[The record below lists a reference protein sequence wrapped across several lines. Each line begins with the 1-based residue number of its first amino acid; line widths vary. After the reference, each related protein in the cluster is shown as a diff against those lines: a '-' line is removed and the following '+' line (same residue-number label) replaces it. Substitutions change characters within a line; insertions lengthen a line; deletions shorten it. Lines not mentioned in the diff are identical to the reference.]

1 MVEASTNPVTPESS
15 QTQPEDVSSISSN
28 HLISVA
34 CGNSAFLT
42 PDSVDAYNNP
52 SSCHSFYFAQSADKS
67 VPLLSRLSSIDA
79 SSGTVVSSFTIPD
92 QAITGIKCSTLN
104 SSLLISC
111 GNTQHLYDTRSNS
124 IVYSFSYSE
133 PILSATTS
141 CSPFLML
148 PLALVFIRS
157 YSACSTSLVELD
169 IRSFLSFS
177 QVIRSPG
184 RIQSL
189 FSPQPHNVLYTTQ
202 HGSSS
207 DTFRNQVLNY
217 ADVSDSW
224 TRTGKWSQS
233 TKNDTWWGPAT
244 VIQEDEDIL
253 FGISGCEGVDL
264 ISGTNQ
270 NMMWNCRI

>member
-1 MVEASTNPVTPESS
+1 M
-15 QTQPEDVSSISSN
+15 
-28 HLISVA
+28 
-34 CGNSAFLT
+34 
-42 PDSVDAYNNP
+42 
-52 SSCHSFYFAQSADKS
+52 
-67 VPLLSRLSSIDA
+67 
-79 SSGTVVSSFTIPD
+79 
-92 QAITGIKCSTLN
+92 
-104 SSLLISC
+104 
-111 GNTQHLYDTRSNS
+111 
-124 IVYSFSYSE
+124 
-133 PILSATTS
+133 
-141 CSPFLML
+141 
-148 PLALVFIRS
+148 ALIRS

-177 QVIRSPG
+177 QVIPSPG

-189 FSPQPHNVLYTTQ
+189 FSPQLHNVLYTTQ

-233 TKNDTWWGPAT
+233 TKNDALWGPAT
-244 VIQEDEDIL
+244 VIQEEEGVL
-253 FGISGCEGVDL
+253 LAISGCEGVDL

>member
-1 MVEASTNPVTPESS
+1 
-15 QTQPEDVSSISSN
+15 
-28 HLISVA
+28 
-34 CGNSAFLT
+34 
-42 PDSVDAYNNP
+42 
-52 SSCHSFYFAQSADKS
+52 
-67 VPLLSRLSSIDA
+67 
-79 SSGTVVSSFTIPD
+79 
-92 QAITGIKCSTLN
+92 
-104 SSLLISC
+104 
-111 GNTQHLYDTRSNS
+111 
-124 IVYSFSYSE
+124 
-133 PILSATTS
+133 
-141 CSPFLML
+141 ML
-148 PLALVFIRS
+148 PFALVFIRS